1 MKHFV
6 VGLLVGGVLATA
18 GVGVAAAGGGGSS
31 SRWSG
36 FDRREAD
43 PSRITT
49 IHVWGRCL
57 DAEDSAAHLRLRR
70 YGNDAAWFGCAH
82 AGY

>member
-1 MKHFV
+1 MKRFITGV
-6 VGLLVGGVLATA
+6 LVGATIATA
-18 GVGVAAAGGGGSS
+18 GVASAAGGGGSS
-31 SRWSG
+31 AQWSR
-36 FDRREAD
+36 FDRREPE

-70 YGNDAAWFGCAH
+70 YGNDEAWFGCYR